1 MVIGMTSSN
10 CHVVIVM
17 MSTSSSPIRPPPLPS
32 SLPPLLP
39 PSSLL
44 RSQEETASL
53 KRRLEK
59 LKNRELATTSDEIL
73 LEELKTYKVGL
84 AWFQY

>member
-1 MVIGMTSSN
+1 MVIDMTSSN

-17 MSTSSSPIRPPPLPS
+17 MSTSSSPIRPPSPS
-32 SLPPLLP
+32 LSPPP
-39 PSSLL
+39 PPSLL